1 MKKALSLLLLILFL
15 FTLSSAAFAEDDLS
29 WDFYGPIAQETFGD
43 TAHLVTLHEVNATIW
58 VPDFLKSVPLTEED
72 LSAGA
77 IASYMP
83 EDESE
88 MVYIAY
94 YDAEGLSLDGFQ
106 RSLSN
111 SGVKAEIQT
120 INGIP
125 ALVYYDGNNDTFV
138 VTYATAEGYFLQIMC
153 FPFSDELSSVLFAM
167 MLSSVQPIVE
177 EVEENAPVVVPQ
189 NPVSGLIS
197 K

>member
-1 MKKALSLLLLILFL
+1 MKKALSLLFLILFL

-58 VPDFLKSVPLTEED
+58 VPDFLKSMPLTEED

-83 EDESE
+83 EDESQL
-88 MVYIAY
+88 VYITY
-94 YDAEGLSLDGFQ
+94 SDVEGLSLESFQ

-111 SGVKAEIQT
+111 NGIQAEIQT

-125 ALVYYDGNNDTFV
+125 VLAYYDGNSDTFV
-138 VTYATAEGYFLQIMC
+138 VTYATAEGYFLQVMC

-167 MLSSVQPIVE
+167 MLSSIQPVVE
-177 EVEENAPVVVPQ
+177 EVEEDAPVVVPQ